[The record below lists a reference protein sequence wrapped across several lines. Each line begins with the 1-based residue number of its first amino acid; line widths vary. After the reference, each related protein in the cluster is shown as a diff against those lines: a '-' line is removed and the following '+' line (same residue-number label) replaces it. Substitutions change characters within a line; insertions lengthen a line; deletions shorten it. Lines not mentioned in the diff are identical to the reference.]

1 MAKRESELKFTH
13 ESYSSAAVKRS
24 LDRTCIADKK
34 FQNNIVSSVYF
45 DTHDWLFAHEKAS
58 SDYLKTKVRL
68 RWYQKANHRTA
79 KTESDK
85 TASKCFLEFKRK
97 IGSKR
102 EKIRILMPF
111 LGNKVLKSLQDDNI
125 KALIRQHIAENAP
138 DLLGYDIE
146 PKFVIR
152 YNRHRYFEA
161 LSRTRISLDTNIRAF
176 SVDRSFAQV
185 FSKVRLNQSVLEVKG
200 DCDDLPI
207 ALRNIHAVNLKKAAF
222 SKYYEGFVLLTGYQ
236 Q

>member
-13 ESYSSAAVKRS
+13 EGYSSAAVKRS
-24 LDRTCIADKK
+24 LDRTCVADKE

-45 DTHDWLFAHEKAS
+45 DTHDWIFALEKAS

-68 RWYQKANHRTA
+68 RWYQKAMQDN
-79 KTESDK
+79 DK

-111 LGNKVLKSLQDDNI
+111 TGDNALQSLKEDKN
-125 KALIRQHIAENAP
+125 KALIRQHIAEKAP

-146 PKFVIR
+146 PKFVVR
-152 YNRHRYFEA
+152 YNRHRYFESF
-161 LSRTRISLDTNIRAF
+161 SRTRISLDTNIRAF

-185 FSKVRLNQSVLEVKG
+185 FSKIRLNQSVLEVKG
-200 DCDDLPI
+200 NCDDLPI
-207 ALRNIHAVNLKKAAF
+207 ALRNMHAANLKKAAF
-222 SKYYEGFVLLTGYQ
+222 SKYYESFVLLTGYQ

>member
-24 LDRTCIADKK
+24 LDRTCIADKE

-45 DTHDWLFAHEKAS
+45 DTHDWLFASEKAS

-68 RWYQKANHRTA
+68 RWYQKPSNENHNNT
-79 KTESDK
+79 
-85 TASKCFLEFKRK
+85 SKCFLEFKRK

-102 EKIRILMPF
+102 EKLRIPMPF
-111 LGNKVLKSLQDDNI
+111 DGHHALEALQQDENQ
-125 KALIRQHIAENAP
+125 ALIRQEIAEKAP

-146 PKFVIR
+146 PRFMVH
-152 YNRHRYFEA
+152 YNRHRYFETF
-161 LSRTRISLDTNIRAF
+161 SRTRISLDTQIQAF
-176 SVDRSFAQV
+176 SVDRGFAQV
-185 FSKVRLNQSVLEVKG
+185 FSKIRLNQSVLEVKG
-200 DCDDLPI
+200 DCEDLPL
-207 ALRNIHAVNLKKAAF
+207 ALRNLNAVNLKKAAF
-222 SKYYEGFVLLTGYQ
+222 SKYYESFVLLTGYQ

>member
-13 ESYSSAAVKRS
+13 ESYSSTAVKRS
-24 LDRTCIADKK
+24 LDRTCVADRA

-45 DTHDWLFAHEKAS
+45 DTHDWMFAHEKAS

-68 RWYQKANHRTA
+68 RWYQKATQDNSIQNNN
-79 KTESDK
+79 E

-102 EKIRILMPF
+102 EKVRILMPF
-111 LGNKVLKSLQDDNI
+111 SGSEALQSLQESTTQTLI
-125 KALIRQHIAENAP
+125 KQHIAEKAP
-138 DLLGYDIE
+138 DLLGYDIA
-146 PKFVIR
+146 PKFVVR
-152 YNRHRYFEA
+152 YNRHRYFEP
-161 LSRTRISLDTNIRAF
+161 LSRTRISLDTSIQAF
-176 SVDRSFAQV
+176 SIDRGFAQI
-185 FSKVRLNQSVLEVKG
+185 FSKIRLNQSVLEVKG
-200 DCDDLPI
+200 NCEDLPI

-222 SKYYEGFVLLTGYQ
+222 SKYYESFVLLTGYQ